1 MGAGE
6 VYSAVSKLCIQQSF
20 ASRNLVSSLSVSTVF
35 CITFSTFDNFI
46 AISTAECLSDSETS
60 FRTFPHL
67 ASDDEFISSD
77 THSLTPSEVT
87 LTGSCQAPAC
97 LPSINGKRNFRMK
110 VEPRRGSQLG
120 VVLNATYSSAALYLS
135 LPTLKQGRTLRVTR
149 RICSSLGL
157 GTCDLANCLGSYL
170 GKVGKIGR
178 GSSR

>member
-1 MGAGE
+1 
-6 VYSAVSKLCIQQSF
+6 
-20 ASRNLVSSLSVSTVF
+20 
-35 CITFSTFDNFI
+35 
-46 AISTAECLSDSETS
+46 
-60 FRTFPHL
+60 
-67 ASDDEFISSD
+67 
-77 THSLTPSEVT
+77 
-87 LTGSCQAPAC
+87 
-97 LPSINGKRNFRMK
+97 MK